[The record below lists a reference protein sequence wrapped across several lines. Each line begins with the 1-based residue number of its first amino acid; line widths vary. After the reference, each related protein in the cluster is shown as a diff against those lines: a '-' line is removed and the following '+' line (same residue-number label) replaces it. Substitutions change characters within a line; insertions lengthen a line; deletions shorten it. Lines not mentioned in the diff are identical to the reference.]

1 MIGLQKKALASTV
14 GGSKSQSLVSRSK
27 LCERNRLQRRHISIQ
42 QLDSQKD
49 NRERVVV
56 LGSGWAGYTLSR
68 ELNPKKYQ
76 VVVVSPR

>member
-1 MIGLQKKALASTV
+1 MIGLQRTALASTV
-14 GGSKSQSLVSRSK
+14 RGSQPQWLVSGLRTW
-27 LCERNRLQRRHISIQ
+27 NQRRHISIQ
-42 QLDSQKD
+42 QLDSQKND
-49 NRERVVV
+49 RERIVI